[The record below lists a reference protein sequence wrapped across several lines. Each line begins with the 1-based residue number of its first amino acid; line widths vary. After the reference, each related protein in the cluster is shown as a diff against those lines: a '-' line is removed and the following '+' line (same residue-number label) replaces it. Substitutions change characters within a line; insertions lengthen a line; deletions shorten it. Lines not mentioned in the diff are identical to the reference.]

1 MKVSRSNDFA
11 LTISADNLICRYDL
25 LAGNSSPEIDFIAHR
40 TKYAGN
46 GSIAIRDDGKVTAV
60 GGWDGKIRLY
70 STKSFKP
77 LGKLKYH
84 KIACRCLEFARSISI
99 GENTGVDE
107 ESDDEELSNEEKLSR
122 SRWLV
127 AGGKDNRVSIWSLM
141 SFDKQVS

>member
-1 MKVSRSNDFA
+1 MAMRVSRSNDFA

-25 LAGNSSPEIDFIAHR
+25 LTENPSPEINFIPHR

-46 GSIAIRDDGKVTAV
+46 GSIAIRDDGKVAAV

-77 LGKLKYH
+77 LGTLKYH
-84 KIACRCLEFARSISI
+84 KTACQCLEFARSLQIA
-99 GENTGVDE
+99 ENPDLE
-107 ESDDEELSNEEKLSR
+107 EIDSDDEELSKEEKLNR

-127 AGGKDNRVSIWSLM
+127 AGGKDSRVSIWSLM
-141 SFDKQVS
+141 SFTK